1 MSARRGLDVAVRVSR
16 VEAGRKMRIYE
27 EKKYS
32 EICDQRKG
40 GGYEEGRRGLCT
52 LSWSSTGRSRSFLGG
67 SDISDVRRGVVV
79 ERNQGRAS

>member
-40 GGYEEGRRGLCT
+40 GGLRKGEGGY
-52 LSWSSTGRSRSFLGG
+52 
-67 SDISDVRRGVVV
+67 VR
-79 ERNQGRAS
+79 